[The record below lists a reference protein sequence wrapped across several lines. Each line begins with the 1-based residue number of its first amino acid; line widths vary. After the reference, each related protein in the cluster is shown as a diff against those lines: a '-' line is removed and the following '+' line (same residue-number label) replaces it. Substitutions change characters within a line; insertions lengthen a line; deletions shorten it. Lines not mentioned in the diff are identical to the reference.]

1 MAEARPTDASKAGA
15 TDAPDEGAS
24 QPLPS
29 SGSHAQASADSAQST
44 PLPVQS
50 GALPAHF
57 DPATGRPRLELTP
70 RAILTGMGVAALIGA
85 TYPYVVLKI
94 GYGPNISVVSAFFG
108 YLALSGIGFFTGV
121 RGTRWEN
128 NLVQTAGTAAGEAGF
143 MCVVLAAM
151 DMLNAKP
158 ELGFSI
164 HLGPWQI
171 FGWLSIAGCLGVL
184 LAVPLRRHFIDDENL
199 TFADGTAAGETM
211 LVLDLDRKQAGLR
224 IKALSWGMLASGA
237 LALVRDFTGK
247 LTVHGRVLHEFT
259 EKIPEALYF
268 SKAAGAMKNGAEVSL
283 LGFGGGLLVGLRV
296 TLSMGLGMVLAWFI
310 APGPLFARGIIASES
325 YRDTLRW
332 VMWPATGLMVAG
344 GLTALVLKW
353 KLIVKT
359 FSALKG
365 DDIGVGA
372 TDFPLKYVISGSL
385 FLAVALCVFQYL
397 SLGFPVWLTVVSLLL
412 SVVLML
418 VGIRVLGETNWAPIS
433 ALANF
438 MQAVFAGLV
447 PHNMPINMIGSGMS
461 GTVAAHGEHLMQDYR
476 AGKMVGANNRNL
488 TIMQLIAVPIGS
500 ASVALIYPML
510 KARYGIGDGGL
521 SSPISVKWAGFAEL
535 LNKGLSALPRGAVE
549 ALAIALVIG
558 AIATVLEPKYRRFV
572 PSPTGVGL
580 GMLIPTVSILPMVIG
595 GIFQALWARSNPK
608 QEETYNT
615 PLASGLIAGEAIVV
629 LVISIL
635 KGFGLLV

>member
-1 MAEARPTDASKAGA
+1 MAEQRAPGERKVDDSKAQATGA
-15 TDAPDEGAS
+15 P
-24 QPLPS
+24 
-29 SGSHAQASADSAQST
+29 GS
-44 PLPVQS
+44 
-50 GALPAHF
+50 ALPARPGSTTTPSLSPGTQF

-70 RAILTGMGVAALIGA
+70 RAILTGMAVAALIGA

-108 YLALSGIGFFTGV
+108 YLALSAIGFFTGV

-211 LVLDLDRKQAGLR
+211 LVLDLDRAQAGLR

-247 LTVHGRVLHEFT
+247 LTVHGTVWHDFS
-259 EKIPEALYF
+259 EKIPGELYF
-268 SKAAGAMKNGAEVSL
+268 SKAAAAMKNGAEVSL
-283 LGFGGGLLVGLRV
+283 LGFGGGLLIGLRV
-296 TLSMGLGMVLAWFI
+296 SLSMGLGMVLAWFI
-310 APGPLFARGIIASES
+310 APGPLHARGIIANET

-332 VMWPATGLMVAG
+332 VMWPATGMMVAG

-353 KLIVKT
+353 KLIVRT
-359 FSALKG
+359 FSSLKG
-365 DDIGVGA
+365 GDIGVGQ

-397 SLGFPVWLTVVSLLL
+397 SLGFPVWLTIVSLLL

-447 PHNMPINMIGSGMS
+447 PHNMPINMVGSGMS

-535 LNKGLSALPRGAVE
+535 LNKGLSALPSGAMP

-558 AIATVLEPKYRRFV
+558 AVATVLEPKYHRFI

-580 GMLIPTVSILPMVIG
+580 GMLIPSVSILPMVVG
-595 GIFQALWARSNPK
+595 GIVQALWARSNPK

-629 LVISIL
+629 LFISIL

>member
-1 MAEARPTDASKAGA
+1 MSNTPVRAGA
-15 TDAPDEGAS
+15 KGSAAELENRPQPEKPGATAPTAARD
-24 QPLPS
+24 
-29 SGSHAQASADSAQST
+29 
-44 PLPVQS
+44 
-50 GALPAHF
+50 
-57 DPATGRPRLELTP
+57 RRLELTP
-70 RAILTGMGVAALIGA
+70 RAILTAIAVAALIGA

-108 YLALSGIGFFTGV
+108 YIALSVIGFFTGV

-158 ELGFSI
+158 ELGFQI

-171 FGWLSIAGCLGVL
+171 FGWLSLAGMLGVL
-184 LAVPLRRHFIDDENL
+184 LAVPLRRHFIDEEDL

-224 IKALSWGMLASGA
+224 VRALSWGMLASGL

-247 LTVHGRVLHEFT
+247 LTWHGSVLHEIT
-259 EKIPEALYF
+259 QKIPGELYL
-268 SKAAGAMKNGAEVSL
+268 SKAGEAMKRGSEVSL
-283 LGFGGGLLVGLRV
+283 LSFGSGMLIGLRIS
-296 TLSMGLGMVLAWFI
+296 LSVGLGMVLAWFV
-310 APGPLFARGIIASES
+310 APGPLHARGFIAAET

-344 GLTALVLKW
+344 GLTALILKW

-359 FSALKG
+359 FTALKS
-365 DDIGVGA
+365 DDLGVGA
-372 TDFPLKYVISGSL
+372 TDFPLRYVISGSI
-385 FLAVALCVFQYL
+385 FLSIALCAFQYY
-397 SLGFPVWLTVVSLLL
+397 SLGFPVWLSAVSLAL
-412 SVVLML
+412 SSVLML

-438 MQAVFAGLV
+438 MQAVFAALV
-447 PHNMPINMIGSGMS
+447 PHNMAINMIGSGMS

-476 AGKMVGANNRNL
+476 AGKMVGASNRNL

-500 ASVALIYPML
+500 ASVAIAYPLL
-510 KARYGIGDGGL
+510 KSRYGIGDGGL

-535 LNKGLSALPRGAVE
+535 LNKGFSALPHGAFQ
-549 ALAIALVIG
+549 ALAVALVLGTIL
-558 AIATVLEPKYRRFV
+558 TVIEPRYRRFV

-580 GMLIPTVSILPMVIG
+580 GMLIPTVSIMPMVLG
-595 GIFQALWARSNPK
+595 GIFQWLWSRSNAK
-608 QEETYNT
+608 QEQTYNT
-615 PLASGLIAGEAIVV
+615 PLASGFIAGEAIVV
-629 LVISIL
+629 LLISIL
-635 KGFGLLV
+635 KGFSLLV

>member
-1 MAEARPTDASKAGA
+1 MPTKPVRDAGLEAPGAGA
-15 TDAPDEGAS
+15 TATPEFPGRIDGPELAIATPPGAAAPREPGPGDK
-24 QPLPS
+24 
-29 SGSHAQASADSAQST
+29 
-44 PLPVQS
+44 
-50 GALPAHF
+50 
-57 DPATGRPRLELTP
+57 RLELTP
-70 RAILTGMGVAALIGA
+70 RAILTGIAVAALIGA

-108 YLALSGIGFFTGV
+108 YLALSAIGFFTGV

-164 HLGPWQI
+164 HLGAWQI
-171 FGWLSIAGCLGVL
+171 FGWLSLAGMLGVL
-184 LAVPLRRHFIDDENL
+184 LAVPLRRHFIDEENL

-211 LVLDLDRKQAGLR
+211 LVLDLDRAEAAQR
-224 IKALSWGMLASGA
+224 VRALTWGMLSSGA

-247 LTVHGRVLHEFT
+247 LTWAGRVLHEFT
-259 EKIPEALYF
+259 EKIPGEIYF
-268 SKAAGAMKNGAEVSL
+268 GKPSELMKRGSEVSL
-283 LGFGGGLLVGLRV
+283 LSFGSGLLVGLRI

-310 APGPLFARGIIASES
+310 APGPLAARGIIPAET
-325 YRDTLRW
+325 YRETLRW

-353 KLIVKT
+353 KLIVRT
-359 FSALKG
+359 FSTLRSG
-365 DDIGVGA
+365 DVGVGA
-372 TDFPLKYVISGSL
+372 TDFPMRGVIGGSIA
-385 FLAVALCVFQYL
+385 LAVALCAFQSI
-397 SLGFPVWLTVVSLLL
+397 SLGFPVWLSVVSLAL
-412 SVVLML
+412 SMILML

-438 MQAVFAGLV
+438 MQAVFAALV

-500 ASVALIYPML
+500 ASVAICYPLL

-535 LNKGLSALPRGAVE
+535 LNRGFSALPRGSFEALGIALLIGGVLTIVE
-549 ALAIALVIG
+549 A
-558 AIATVLEPKYRRFV
+558 KYQRFI

-580 GMLIPTVSILPMVIG
+580 GMLIPTVSIMPMVIG
-595 GIFQALWARSNPK
+595 GICQWLWHRQNPK

-615 PLASGLIAGEAIVV
+615 PLASGFIAGEAIVV
-629 LVISIL
+629 LLISIL
-635 KGFGLLV
+635 KGFSLLV